1 VRLKDMHPTELAERT
16 RLIPLLHSVLAA
28 LAASTPKGRGETGTG
43 SMRSTAERPRR
54 GNALCGIRI

>member
-1 VRLKDMHPTELAERT
+1 MRPGESGAGCGLPSGAR
-16 RLIPLLHSVLAA
+16 R
-28 LAASTPKGRGETGTG
+28 PKAGGVSGRCPRKRGETGTG